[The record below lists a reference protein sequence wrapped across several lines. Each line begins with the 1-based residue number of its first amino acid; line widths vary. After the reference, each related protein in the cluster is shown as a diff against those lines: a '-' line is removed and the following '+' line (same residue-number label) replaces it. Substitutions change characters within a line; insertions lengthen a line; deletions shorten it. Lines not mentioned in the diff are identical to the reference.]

1 MLRLCKCKTLP
12 KSKTTKVKKILI
24 YLEASI
30 KDRPYVLMTVK
41 QFRETYCAA
50 YKQDPLTSW
59 GAKKLTKKL
68 IDMLV
73 GNKRHVGRASENQ
86 SECLNQELTKI

>member
-1 MLRLCKCKTLP
+1 MP

-41 QFRETYCAA
+41 QLRETYLAA
-50 YKQDPLTSW
+50 HKQAPLTSW
-59 GAKKLTKKL
+59 GAKKLIEMFWKQKACWK
-68 IDMLV
+68 
-73 GNKRHVGRASENQ
+73 GK
-86 SECLNQELTKI
+86 